1 MLIHKFVVPIT
12 LTLLVSLVMVKCQDF
27 NLTNNLKKLRSY
39 YKDSSI
45 RIEYVL
51 YNRCSHGNIQI
62 EGKKVTATPGP
73 SFSKLVLSSVDMG
86 SKLTIG
92 SNSTFICFNKG
103 GRLVNKRRMSRR
115 KGLCEFRELMRD
127 NYSIFQSVYNDKWY
141 IGFNSTGKPMRG
153 GKKLPRRWSPF
164 MFLKRGG
171 EYVPPGPFA
180 TVPPNVWIR
189 FLNDTSPNK
198 S

>member
-39 YKDSSI
+39 DKGSSI

-51 YNRCSHGNIQI
+51 YNRCSRGNIQI
-62 EGKKVTATPGP
+62 EGKKVTATPGH
-73 SFSKLVLSSVDMG
+73 SFSKLVLSSVGMG

-92 SNSTFICFNKG
+92 SNSTFLCFNKG

-115 KGLCEFRELMRD
+115 KGLCEFREIMRD
-127 NYSIFQSVYNDKWY
+127 KYSTFQSVYNDNWY
-141 IGFNSTGKPMRG
+141 IGFNSKGKPMRG
-153 GKKLPRRWSPF
+153 RKMPPNRWIPF

-171 EYVPPGPFA
+171 KEIPQSPFDGVPQAEWLKVF
-180 TVPPNVWIR
+180 
-189 FLNDTSPNK
+189 NDTSTNK